1 MAIQIRAHL
10 TATPNP
16 TTLPRRIDFHQTLR
30 SNLASEDVVAV
41 YQLRSEIDVWF
52 QDGNGNP
59 TKTVQRDLTVTQAD
73 QAFLVRIVL
82 QTRSESQADRRW
94 WRLTRCSPTPRGSRF
109 RTASCSGSAEQD
121 GAAI

>member
-41 YQLRSEIDVWF
+41 YQLSPDTDVWF

-59 TKTVQRDLTVTQAD
+59 TKTVQRDLTVTQAE
-73 QAFLVRIVL
+73 QVFLVRIVVQQSPGTGPIKL
-82 QTRSESQADRRW
+82 VEIDQV
-94 WRLTRCSPTPRGSRF
+94 LTDS
-109 RTASCSGSAEQD
+109 SGIKIPDSVVLRI
-121 GAAI
+121 G

>member
-41 YQLRSEIDVWF
+41 YQLDPDNGIWF
-52 QDGNGNP
+52 QDASGNP
-59 TKTVQRDLTVTQAD
+59 AKTVQRNLTVTQAD
-73 QAFLVRIVL
+73 QVFLVRIELQQGPGTGPMKLVEIDQVL
-82 QTRSESQADRRW
+82 TDS
-94 WRLTRCSPTPRGSRF
+94 
-109 RTASCSGSAEQD
+109 SGIKIPDSVVLRI
-121 GAAI
+121 G

>member
-41 YQLRSEIDVWF
+41 YQLSPDHDIWF
-52 QDGNGNP
+52 QDGNGKP
-59 TKTVQRDLTVTQAD
+59 TKKVQRELTVTQAD
-73 QAFLVRIVL
+73 QVFRDRIVL
-82 QTRSESQADRRW
+82 Q
-94 WRLTRCSPTPRGSRF
+94 RGSAAEPMVMVEIDQVL
-109 RTASCSGSAEQD
+109 TDSSGIKVPDSVVLRI
-121 GAAI
+121 G

>member
-41 YQLRSEIDVWF
+41 YQLSPDHDVWF
-52 QDGNGNP
+52 QDGNGKP
-59 TKTVQRDLTVTQAD
+59 TKTVQRELTVTQAD
-73 QAFLVRIVL
+73 QVFRDRIVL
-82 QTRSESQADRRW
+82 Q
-94 WRLTRCSPTPRGSRF
+94 RGSAAEPMVMVEIDQVL
-109 RTASCSGSAEQD
+109 TDSSGIKVPDSVVLRI
-121 GAAI
+121 G